1 MTLYDKKVFLSS
13 LKDLEKSARK
23 QLQNITQIINKY
35 ESEINAEELKRKNA
49 PKEFE
54 YPKET
59 SLFLHNRKPIRGIRY
74 TLFENGD
81 NMDDIITFL
90 GITQDDLDHLVN
102 NYNQIHCSLY
112 DDKNKKTRIR
122 KFVDTASGKELGYG
136 DYLFES
142 FDGNSYFIKKEEEV
156 EDTNRFI
163 RIDPFTKYK
172 DDEPEIEWDKE
183 LVIPDFTHR
192 FKNSKCAE
200 YLCSDE
206 DFPFGPDM
214 YFNVYVT
221 QFSSSNDHP
230 SCVSFYNWYI
240 KQFTHP
246 IGEFFNYAF
255 YYDYNTDD
263 HRIYLYKTND
273 ENEIVSVDIVNDND
287 YVAFIIGPY
296 NRIKDIRI
304 IKSEKEL
311 NRHFRKIG
319 EV

>member
-1 MTLYDKKVFLSS
+1 MTLNDKKLLLSS

-49 PKEFE
+49 PKEFK
-54 YPKET
+54 YPEET

-74 TLFENGD
+74 NGD
-81 NMDDIITFL
+81 NINDIITFMGL
-90 GITQDDLDHLVN
+90 YEADHTINV
-102 NYNQIHCSLY
+102 YNQIHLIY
-112 DDKNKKTRIR
+112 DNNCYYYKYIVDEASKK
-122 KFVDTASGKELGYG
+122 VLGFG

-142 FDGNSYFIKKEEEV
+142 FSGNSFFVKTKEEV

-163 RIDPFTKYK
+163 KIGPFTKYK

-200 YLCSDE
+200 YLYCE
-206 DFPFGPDM
+206 DDIPFAPVM
-214 YFNVYVT
+214 HFNVYVT
-221 QFSSSNDHP
+221 QFSSSNDYP

-240 KQFTHP
+240 KQFTKP
-246 IGEFFNYAF
+246 RDMFNYAF
-255 YYDYNTDD
+255 YYDYNTDE
-263 HRIYLYKTND
+263 HRAYLYKTNYED
-273 ENEIVSVDIVNDND
+273 EIVNDDD

-296 NRIKDIRI
+296 DRIEDIRI

>member
-1 MTLYDKKVFLSS
+1 MTLNDKRVLLSS

-35 ESEINAEELKRKNA
+35 ESEINAEELKRRNA
-49 PKEFE
+49 PKEYE
-54 YPKET
+54 YPKEV

-74 TLFENGD
+74 TIFENGD

-90 GITQDDLDHLVN
+90 GITQDDLDNLVN
-102 NYNQIHCSLY
+102 DYKQIHWSLY
-112 DDKNKKTRIR
+112 TDRSKKTCIG

-163 RIDPFTKYK
+163 RIGPFTKFK
-172 DDEPEIEWDKE
+172 DNEPEIEWGKE

-192 FKNSKCAE
+192 FRNSECAE
-200 YLCSDE
+200 YLCCE
-206 DFPFGPDM
+206 DDIPAVDFMHFK
-214 YFNVYVT
+214 VYVT
-221 QFSSSNDHP
+221 QFSSSNEYP
-230 SCVSFYNWYI
+230 TCVSFYNWYI
-240 KQFTHP
+240 KQLTHL

-255 YYDYNTDD
+255 YYDYSTDE

-296 NRIKDIRI
+296 DRIADIRI

-319 EV
+319 EL

>member
-1 MTLYDKKVFLSS
+1 MTINDKKVLLSS

-35 ESEINAEELKRKNA
+35 ESEINAEEFKRKNA
-49 PKEFE
+49 PKEFK
-54 YPKET
+54 YPEET
-59 SLFLHNRKPIRGIRY
+59 SLFLHNKKPIRGIRY
-74 TLFENGD
+74 NGD
-81 NMDDIITFL
+81 NINDIITFMGL
-90 GITQDDLDHLVN
+90 SEADHTIN
-102 NYNQIHCSLY
+102 IYNQIHLIY
-112 DDKNKKTRIR
+112 DNRNSHIKYIVDEASKK
-122 KFVDTASGKELGYG
+122 VLGYG

-142 FDGNSYFIKKEEEV
+142 FSGNSFFVKTKEEV

-163 RIDPFTKYK
+163 RIGPFTKYK

-192 FKNSKCAE
+192 FKNSKCVE
-200 YLCSDE
+200 YLFSED
-206 DFPFGPDM
+206 DFPFALI

-240 KQFTHP
+240 KQFTKP
-246 IGEFFNYAF
+246 RDIFNYAF
-255 YYDYNTDD
+255 YYDYSTDD
-263 HRIYLYKTND
+263 HRIYLYKTNYKD
-273 ENEIVSVDIVNDND
+273 EIISVDIVNDND

-296 NRIKDIRI
+296 ESIKDIRI

>member
-1 MTLYDKKVFLSS
+1 MTLNDKKVLLSS
-13 LKDLEKSARK
+13 LKDLEKTAKK

-35 ESEINAEELKRKNA
+35 ESEINAEELKRRNT
-49 PKEFE
+49 PKKIE
-54 YPKET
+54 YPEEF

-74 TLFENGD
+74 IGD
-81 NMDDIITFL
+81 NMNDIITFMGL
-90 GITQDDLDHLVN
+90 SEADHTINV
-102 NYNQIHCSLY
+102 YNQIHLIY
-112 DDKNKKTRIR
+112 DNRNSCIKYIVDEASKK
-122 KFVDTASGKELGYG
+122 VLGFG

-142 FDGNSYFIKKEEEV
+142 FSENSFFVKTKEEV

-163 RIDPFTKYK
+163 KIGPFTKYK
-172 DDEPEIEWDKE
+172 DDEPEIEWNKE
-183 LVIPDFTHR
+183 LVIPDFTHTFR
-192 FKNSKCAE
+192 NSKCAE
-200 YLCSDE
+200 YLICE
-206 DFPFGPDM
+206 DDIPAIDFM
-214 YFNVYVT
+214 YFKVYVN
-221 QFSSSNDHP
+221 QFSSSNEYP

-240 KQFTHP
+240 KQLTHP

-255 YYDYNTDD
+255 YYDYSTDE

-273 ENEIVSVDIVNDND
+273 ENEVVSVDIINDND

-296 NRIKDIRI
+296 EHIKDIRI

>member
-1 MTLYDKKVFLSS
+1 MNLNDKKVLLSS

-35 ESEINAEELKRKNA
+35 ESEINAEELKRRNT
-49 PKEFE
+49 PKEYK
-54 YPKET
+54 YPEET

-74 TLFENGD
+74 IDD
-81 NMDDIITFL
+81 NMDDIITFMGL
-90 GITQDDLDHLVN
+90 EANPSIDV
-102 NYNQIHCSLY
+102 YNQIGISYRYNDDNNLY
-112 DDKNKKTRIR
+112 VSYVEDC
-122 KFVDTASGKELGYG
+122 ASGKRLGFG

-142 FDGNSYFIKKEEEV
+142 FDGSSFFVKFKEEV
-156 EDTNRFI
+156 ENTNRFI
-163 RIDPFTKYK
+163 RIGPFTKYK

-183 LVIPDFTHR
+183 LVIPDFTHEFR
-192 FKNSKCAE
+192 NSKCAE

-206 DFPFGPDM
+206 DFPFSPVM

-221 QFSSSNDHP
+221 QFSSLNDHP
-230 SCVSFYNWYI
+230 SCISFYNWYI
-240 KQFTHP
+240 KQLTHP

-255 YYDYNTDD
+255 YYDYSTDE

-296 NRIKDIRI
+296 DRIKDIRI

-311 NRHFRKIG
+311 KRHFRKIG

>member
-1 MTLYDKKVFLSS
+1 MTLNDKKVFLSS

-54 YPKET
+54 YPKEV

-102 NYNQIHCSLY
+102 DYKQIHWSLN
-112 DDKNKKTRIR
+112 DNKNKKTCIGR
-122 KFVDTASGKELGYG
+122 FVDTASGKELGYG

-142 FDGNSYFIKKEEEV
+142 FDRNSYFIKKEEEV
-156 EDTNRFI
+156 EDSNRFI
-163 RIDPFTKYK
+163 RISPLTRYK
-172 DDEPEIEWDKE
+172 DDEPEIEWGKE

-200 YLCSDE
+200 YLCSEDE
-206 DFPFGPDM
+206 NPSNALI

-240 KQFTHP
+240 KQFTKP
-246 IGEFFNYAF
+246 RDMFNYAF
-255 YYDYNTDD
+255 YYDCSTDD

-296 NRIKDIRI
+296 EHISDIRI

-319 EV
+319 EI

>member
-1 MTLYDKKVFLSS
+1 MTLNDKRVLLSS

-35 ESEINAEELKRKNA
+35 ESEINAEELKRKKA
-49 PKEFE
+49 PKEYKHPE
-54 YPKET
+54 ET

-74 TLFENGD
+74 NGD
-81 NMDDIITFL
+81 NMDDIITFMGL
-90 GITQDDLDHLVN
+90 EVDPSIDV
-102 NYNQIHCSLY
+102 YNQIGISY
-112 DDKNKKTRIR
+112 RYNNDDNNIY
-122 KFVDTASGKELGYG
+122 VSYIEDCASGKGLRYG

-142 FDGNSYFIKKEEEV
+142 FDGSSFFIKKKEEV

-163 RIDPFTKYK
+163 KIGPFTKFK
-172 DDEPEIEWDKE
+172 DNEPEIEWDKE

-192 FKNSKCAE
+192 FRNSKCAE
-200 YLCSDE
+200 YLICE
-206 DFPFGPDM
+206 DDIPAVDFMHFK
-214 YFNVYVT
+214 VYVT

-240 KQFTHP
+240 KQLTHP

-255 YYDYNTDD
+255 YYDYSTDE

-296 NRIKDIRI
+296 DRIADIRI

>member
-1 MTLYDKKVFLSS
+1 MTLNDKKVLLSS

-35 ESEINAEELKRKNA
+35 ESEINAEELKRKEA
-49 PKEFE
+49 PKEYK
-54 YPKET
+54 YPEET

-74 TLFENGD
+74 NGD
-81 NMDDIITFL
+81 NINDIIIFMGL
-90 GITQDDLDHLVN
+90 EIDPGIKFD
-102 NYNQIHCSLY
+102 YNQIY
-112 DDKNKKTRIR
+112 IYYRYNDDNKLHVSYIN
-122 KFVDTASGKELGYG
+122 DSASGKRLRYG

-142 FDGNSYFIKKEEEV
+142 FSENSFFVKTKEEV

-163 RIDPFTKYK
+163 KIGPFTKYK

-183 LVIPDFTHR
+183 LVIPDFTHTFR
-192 FKNSKCAE
+192 NSKCAE
-200 YLCSDE
+200 YLICE
-206 DFPFGPDM
+206 DDIPAIDFMHFK
-214 YFNVYVT
+214 VYVN
-221 QFSSSNDHP
+221 QFSSSNEYP

-240 KQFTHP
+240 KQLTHP
-246 IGEFFNYAF
+246 IGEFFNYTF
-255 YYDYNTDD
+255 YYDYSTDE

-296 NRIKDIRI
+296 DRIADIRI

>member
-1 MTLYDKKVFLSS
+1 MTLNDKKVLLSS

-35 ESEINAEELKRKNA
+35 ESEINAEELKRKKA
-49 PKEFE
+49 PKEFK
-54 YPKET
+54 YPEET

-102 NYNQIHCSLY
+102 NYKQIHWSLY
-112 DDKNKKTRIR
+112 DNKNKKISIG

-156 EDTNRFI
+156 EGNNRFI
-163 RIDPFTKYK
+163 RIGPFTKYK

-192 FKNSKCAE
+192 FKNSKCVE
-200 YLCSDE
+200 YLCSD
-206 DFPFGPDM
+206 DSFDALIHLK
-214 YFNVYVT
+214 VYVT
-221 QFSSSNDHP
+221 QFFSSNDYP

-240 KQFTHP
+240 KQFTKARD
-246 IGEFFNYAF
+246 IFNYAF
-255 YYDYNTDD
+255 YYDYSTDE
-263 HRIYLYKTND
+263 HRVYLYKTNYKD
-273 ENEIVSVDIVNDND
+273 EIVSVDIVNDND

-296 NRIKDIRI
+296 ESIKDIRI

>member
-1 MTLYDKKVFLSS
+1 MILNDKKVLLSS

-35 ESEINAEELKRKNA
+35 ESEINAEELKRREASK
-49 PKEFE
+49 KIE
-54 YPKET
+54 YPEEF

-74 TLFENGD
+74 NGD
-81 NMDDIITFL
+81 NINDIITFMGL
-90 GITQDDLDHLVN
+90 SEADHPN
-102 NYNQIHCSLY
+102 IYNQIHLIY
-112 DDKNKKTRIR
+112 DNRNSRIKYIVDEASKK
-122 KFVDTASGKELGYG
+122 VLGYG

-142 FDGNSYFIKKEEEV
+142 FSGNSFFVKTKEEV

-163 RIDPFTKYK
+163 KIGPFTKYK
-172 DDEPEIEWDKE
+172 DDEPEIEWNKE

-200 YLCSDE
+200 YLCCE
-206 DFPFGPDM
+206 DDILDSAPM
-214 YFNVYVT
+214 YFKVYIT

-230 SCVSFYNWYI
+230 SCVSFYNWFI
-240 KQFTHP
+240 KQLTHP
-246 IGEFFNYAF
+246 IGEFFNYTF

-296 NRIKDIRI
+296 EHISDIRI

>member
-1 MTLYDKKVFLSS
+1 MTLNDKKVLLSS

-23 QLQNITQIINKY
+23 QLQNIIQIINKY
-35 ESEINAEELKRKNA
+35 ESEINAEELKRRNT
-49 PKEFE
+49 PKEFK
-54 YPKET
+54 YPEQT

-74 TLFENGD
+74 IGD
-81 NMDDIITFL
+81 NMDDTITFMGL
-90 GITQDDLDHLVN
+90 EADPSITI
-102 NYNQIHCSLY
+102 YNQIHLIY
-112 DDKNKKTRIR
+112 DNSNSHRIKYIVDEASKKI
-122 KFVDTASGKELGYG
+122 LGFG

-142 FDGNSYFIKKEEEV
+142 FSENSFFVKTKEEV

-163 RIDPFTKYK
+163 KIGPFTKYK
-172 DDEPEIEWDKE
+172 DDEPEIEWNKE

-200 YLCSDE
+200 YLICE
-206 DFPFGPDM
+206 DDIPAIDFM
-214 YFNVYVT
+214 YFKVYVN
-221 QFSSSNDHP
+221 QFSSSNEYP

-240 KQFTHP
+240 KQLTHP

-255 YYDYNTDD
+255 YYDYSTDE

-287 YVAFIIGPY
+287 YVAFIVGPY
-296 NRIKDIRI
+296 DRIADIRI

>member
-1 MTLYDKKVFLSS
+1 MTINDKKVLLSS
-13 LKDLEKSARK
+13 LKDLEKTARK

-35 ESEINAEELKRKNA
+35 ESEINAEELKRKKA
-49 PKEFE
+49 PKEYK
-54 YPKET
+54 YPEQT

-74 TLFENGD
+74 NGD
-81 NMDDIITFL
+81 NMDDIITFMGL
-90 GITQDDLDHLVN
+90 EADTSIGV
-102 NYNQIHCSLY
+102 YNQIGISYRYNDDNNLY
-112 DDKNKKTRIR
+112 MSYIEDC
-122 KFVDTASGKELGYG
+122 ASGKGLGFG

-142 FDGNSYFIKKEEEV
+142 FGGNSFFVKTKEEV

-192 FKNSKCAE
+192 FKNSKCVE
-200 YLCSDE
+200 YLCSE
-206 DFPFGPDM
+206 DDSLFAPIM

-230 SCVSFYNWYI
+230 YCISFYNWYI

-246 IGEFFNYAF
+246 IGEFFNYTF
-255 YYDYNTDD
+255 YYDYNTDE

-273 ENEIVSVDIVNDND
+273 ENEIVSVDIVNDGD
-287 YVAFIIGPY
+287 YVVFIIGPY
-296 NRIKDIRI
+296 EQIKDIRI